1 MIDSRGAGSPA
12 TLARYHTVWYGPLVA
27 RYAEWVAAGREALLA
42 DGAPGVRID
51 KLAARLGATKG
62 SFYHHFDGAAGFR
75 RALLADLE
83 ELHVRRFVDAVEA
96 HGGTARERLEHLMEL
111 VLASDAREPGGR
123 LEVALRAWAAQDADA
138 HETQARIDRVRA
150 DYLAALWAEIA
161 AESGSDASDDAAFDA
176 EAAAWLV
183 HTALVGSRHL
193 VPALDTAA
201 LRRVFALVLQLHP
214 EETDHG
220 PPPDLQQPDTPRPDT
235 R

>member
-1 MIDSRGAGSPA
+1 M
-12 TLARYHTVWYGPLVA
+12 
-27 RYAEWVAAGREALLA
+27 AAGREALLA

-62 SFYHHFDGAAGFR
+62 SFYHHFDGAAAYR

-83 ELHVRRFVDAVEA
+83 HLHVQRFVDAVEA
-96 HGGTARERLEHLMEL
+96 GGGTPRERLERLMEL
-111 VLASDAREPGGR
+111 VLAADAREPGGR
-123 LEVALRAWAAQDADA
+123 LEVAVRAWAAQDADA
-138 HETQARIDRVRA
+138 RETQARIDRVRA
-150 DYLAALWAEIA
+150 DYLRELWAEIA
-161 AESGSDASDDAAFDA
+161 DAAPVAGFDA

-201 LRRVFALVLQLHP
+201 LRRVFALVLRLRP

-220 PPPDLQQPDTPRPDT
+220 HHHPQ
-235 R
+235 